1 MALLPKRDRR
11 CWIVSG
17 YAPEGT
23 TMAAANDELNGFVA
37 DPRRGPLLFHDH
49 FADRPGG
56 IAVFAPD
63 TPEQL
68 AALKEPGPLAAW
80 ELAIHPLIFA
90 EGATGFLFQID
101 YTMIAYRKR
110 KLAELYAEYVA
121 SDQGRRNAARAPG
134 PPTD

>member
-11 CWIVSG
+11 CFVVSG
-17 YAPEGT
+17 YAPVGA
-23 TMAAANDELNGFVA
+23 TMAEANDQFNAFVA
-37 DPRRGPLLFHDH
+37 DGRRGPLLFHDH

-63 TPEQL
+63 TPEEL

-80 ELAIHPLIFA
+80 DLAVHPLIFA

-110 KLAELYAEYVA
+110 RLADLYATYVA
-121 SDQGRRNAARAPG
+121 SDAGRKNASRAPE
-134 PPTD
+134 PPLP

>member
-1 MALLPKRDRR
+1 MAQLPKRDRR

-23 TMAAANDELNGFVA
+23 TMAAANDALNAFVA
-37 DPRRGPLLFHDH
+37 DTRRGPLLFHDH

-56 IAVFAPD
+56 VAVFAPD
-63 TPEQL
+63 TPEEL
-68 AALKEPGPLAAW
+68 AAVKEPGPLAAW

-90 EGATGFLFQID
+90 EGVNGFLFQVD

-110 KLAELYAEYVA
+110 RLADLYAKYVA
-121 SDQGRRNAARAPG
+121 SDEGRRNAARAPG
-134 PPTD
+134 PPTA